1 MLFIELYIIECDLKN
16 QRFWCD
22 DRPQILPVE
31 SPNLLYILTALL
43 QWLWAQQVTCYRTS
57 VLICEYQL
65 LQDLVDNGKTPFPK
79 PASRKASMSTSIH
92 FNGFSTGMA
101 PLNRKWKGKVKS
113 DPSATEEGLQKEEG
127 VRWQGLHIH
136 VCSGLCDKTQ

>member
-43 QWLWAQQVTCYRTS
+43 QWLWA
-57 VLICEYQL
+57 
-65 LQDLVDNGKTPFPK
+65 
-79 PASRKASMSTSIH
+79 
-92 FNGFSTGMA
+92 
-101 PLNRKWKGKVKS
+101 
-113 DPSATEEGLQKEEG
+113 
-127 VRWQGLHIH
+127 
-136 VCSGLCDKTQ
+136 